1 MNKKV
6 ILLVL
11 LILLLCGC
19 SSEVNINID
28 GKNITE
34 EVNIT
39 YMADDSINKQN
50 VYASFR
56 EYIPAFNDV
65 LVVDTQDDV
74 KEENVK
80 YYERKINEYSNGYL
94 FNYKYTFNVN
104 NYKNARSVKNAFKS
118 LNINDN
124 VKDSTLTISSDN
136 GGIILLRQYP
146 KLSSVTVNIT
156 TNNEVLETNGT
167 KNGSKYSWTFTQQDN
182 NKGIYIKMKVKEDN
196 IKKDEVLV
204 ELPTNTKEE
213 NKLSKFFNEHKVLVL
228 VFSIIIFV
236 LIALIIGKFSRI
248 KYE

>member
-11 LILLLCGC
+11 LVLLLCGC

-28 GKNITE
+28 GKNIIE

-39 YMADDSINKQN
+39 YMADDIINKQN

-56 EYIPAFNDV
+56 EYIPAFNNV
-65 LVVDTQDDV
+65 LVVDTQEDV
-74 KEENVK
+74 KVENVK
-80 YYERKINEYSNGYL
+80 YYERKVNEYSNGYL
-94 FNYKYTFNVN
+94 FNYKYAFNVN
-104 NYKNARSVKNAFKS
+104 NYTNARSVKNAFKS

-124 VKDSTLTISSDN
+124 KKDSILTISSDN
-136 GGIILLRQYP
+136 AGIILLRQYP
-146 KLSSVTVNIT
+146 KLSSVTINIT
-156 TNNEVLETNGT
+156 TNNQVLETNGI

-182 NKGIYIKMKVKEDN
+182 NKGIYIKMKVNEDN
-196 IKKDEVLV
+196 LKNDEVVV
-204 ELPTNTKEE
+204 EIPSNTKKQ

-228 VFSIIIFV
+228 VFSIIIFILV
-236 LIALIIGKFSRI
+236 ILIVSKLSRI